1 MFWRNL
7 RAKTAVKVRVWLGQP
22 GPLLHWGICVS
33 LGLIL
38 VFVVLL
44 VMFVVLLVMF
54 VLEIPAGLG
63 SLTWTSVELAQII

>member
-1 MFWRNL
+1 M
-7 RAKTAVKVRVWLGQP
+7 RVWLVQP

-38 VFVVLL
+38 
-44 VMFVVLLVMF
+44 MFVVLLVMF

-63 SLTWTSVELAQII
+63 PLTWTSVELAQII